1 VQLFPNPAFLQFLFV
16 VVDKQTLERK
26 IKQNLVMEALAVDL
40 ASKLRAR
47 FSRKLATLQT
57 RNIKKAQNGTKI
69 LHQIILH

>member
-1 VQLFPNPAFLQFLFV
+1 
-16 VVDKQTLERK
+16 
-26 IKQNLVMEALAVDL
+26 MEALAVDL